1 MCRYNVSDTNEL
13 ERRRQELAERLSQ
26 STNNVQIAESVN
38 SIQDMSRQLSD
49 GLNTAELKRE
59 ADKEAKDFVESVAEY
74 YLDERIRKMKM
85 IKKKIKAD
93 TANISTVIFTLKI
106 NEHTMAKCL
115 QIIDLGNAPA
125 PMFQVMAKL
134 GEQSVHAS
142 KHQSMERN
150 QLTDTYRILKSE
162 SSTIN
167 HGNMVNE
174 LEAKD
179 AQEGG
184 APTEES
190 TVRTRGTKQLVDRI
204 KQENESNPPE
214 KTAEENPGLRKTDP
228 NNRPSANG
236 IDPPKEIVYDS
247 SVIDIDDDI
256 FNN

>member
-1 MCRYNVSDTNEL
+1 MSDTNEL

-26 STNNVQIAESVN
+26 STNNIQIAESVN
-38 SIQDMSRQLSD
+38 SIQDMTRQLSD
-49 GLNTAELKRE
+49 GLNTAELKRD

-74 YLDERIRKMKM
+74 YLDEKIRKMKM

-134 GEQSVHAS
+134 GEQSVNAS

-150 QLTDTYRILKSE
+150 QLTDTYRLLKSE
-162 SSTIN
+162 SSSIMHEAIT
-167 HGNMVNE
+167 NE

-179 AQEGG
+179 AQDVG
-184 APTEES
+184 ATTEDS
-190 TVRTRGTKQLVDRI
+190 IVRTRGTKQLVERI
-204 KQENESNPPE
+204 KLEN
-214 KTAEENPGLRKTDP
+214 EENPREKTLEETTAIRKTDP
-228 NNRPSANG
+228 KNRPTDVG
-236 IDPPKEIVYDS
+236 FEPEIEIIDES
-247 SVIDIDDDI
+247 SMLDIDDDI

>member
-1 MCRYNVSDTNEL
+1 MSDNNEL

-26 STNNVQIAESVN
+26 STNNTQIAESVN

-74 YLDERIRKMKM
+74 YLDEKIRRMKM

-134 GEQSVHAS
+134 GEQSVNAS

-150 QLTDTYRILKSE
+150 QLTDTYRNLKSE
-162 SSTIN
+162 SSTIV
-167 HGNMVNE
+167 HGTTNE

-179 AQEGG
+179 DQEGG
-184 APTEES
+184 NTTES
-190 TVRTRGTKQLVDRI
+190 IVRTRGTKQLVERI
-204 KQENESNPPE
+204 KLEN
-214 KTAEENPGLRKTDP
+214 EENPREKTDEETQGQRKTDP
-228 NNRPSANG
+228 NNRPTVNG
-236 IDPPKEIVYDS
+236 VSPPKEIFDES
-247 SVIDIDDDI
+247 SVLDMDDDI
-256 FNN
+256 FNT